1 MKKEEIKKV
10 VENYLLSKEKARVEQ
25 SILVSKGV
33 GVLINTLLEEL
44 GNSRLKCLFA
54 STEYGIIPVR
64 HLKEFEV
71 DEKADV
77 VIGDKK
83 LDIFK
88 YIDIVNYNITFMKKN
103 YEAMEDELPSEIV
116 LVDNCME
123 RIYELFNRY
132 IKTKSIRIKEFQFK
146 GSYIAYN
153 RYIHGLFNAEKDTI
167 DMLRYTLL
175 TKDYIFIHDYA
186 KVIGKWLQ
194 NEYYYDEAND
204 IIVTND
210 REIIDIK
217 YLAKKAEMQNWL
229 FDLGSVFGEPVS
241 KEVKELNSLC
251 IKI

>member
-1 MKKEEIKKV
+1 MKKEEIKRV

-25 SILVSKGV
+25 SILLSKGV
-33 GVLINTLLEEL
+33 GVLIDTLLDEL
-44 GNSRLKCLFA
+44 KHSRLKCLFS
-54 STEYGIIPVR
+54 STEYGIIPVKSLER
-64 HLKEFEV
+64 FNV
-71 DEKADV
+71 DEKSNV

-88 YIDIVNYNITFMKKN
+88 YIDIVDYNIKLMKNN
-103 YEAMEDELPSEIV
+103 YETMEEELPSEIV

-204 IIVTND
+204 IVVTSD
-210 REIIDIK
+210 RDIIDIK

-229 FDLGSVFGEPVS
+229 FDLDSVFGQPVS
-241 KEVKELNSLC
+241 KEVKELNPLC

>member
-1 MKKEEIKKV
+1 MKKEEIKRV

-33 GVLINTLLEEL
+33 GVSINILLEEL

-77 VIGDKK
+77 VIEDKTI
-83 LDIFK
+83 DIFK
-88 YIDIVNYNITFMKKN
+88 YIDIVNYNIKLMKKN
-103 YEAMEDELPSEIV
+103 YEAMEDELPPEIV
-116 LVDNCME
+116 LVDNCMT

>member
-1 MKKEEIKKV
+1 MKKEEIKRV

-33 GVLINTLLEEL
+33 GVSINILLEEL

-77 VIGDKK
+77 VIEDKTI
-83 LDIFK
+83 DIFK
-88 YIDIVNYNITFMKKN
+88 YIDIVNYNIKLMKNN
-103 YEAMEDELPSEIV
+103 YEAMEDELPPEIV
-116 LVDNCME
+116 LVDNCMT

>member
-1 MKKEEIKKV
+1 MKKEEIKRV

-44 GNSRLKCLFA
+44 DNSRLNCLFA

-64 HLKEFEV
+64 HLESFEV

-103 YEAMEDELPSEIV
+103 YEAMEDELPPEIV
-116 LVDNCME
+116 LVDNCMT

-132 IKTKSIRIKEFQFK
+132 IKTKSVRIKEFQFK

-153 RYIHGLFNAEKDTI
+153 RYIHGLFNATKDTI

-229 FDLGSVFGEPVS
+229 FDLDSVFGQSVS
-241 KEVKELNSLC
+241 KEVKEINSLC